1 MKDFTEY
8 VDVTEIESRIAEI
21 ETELNNEDADIEALS
36 AEFEGLTARKSE
48 LADEKKKAILRSAI
62 AGEGKDV
69 TEDIIPQEDNN
80 MKTIEELRSSAAYV
94 EAFANDLKEFYRSGK
109 ADFAETRAAIT
120 TEGCANG
127 NAVIPVPQIVEEIIG
142 TAWEKD
148 GITQRVKKSYIKG
161 VVRIGVEIEAD
172 AAVVHTEGAAAPSA
186 ENLII
191 AIVSLAPETIKKWVQ
206 VSDEVLDMTGEAFLR
221 YIYDELTYRI
231 AKKAAD
237 RLLAKIVACGTVSTN
252 IPTTNIAVAA
262 IVTTAITQGLIA
274 SALGAL
280 NDEASNPC
288 VIMNKS
294 TWAAFKAV
302 QYAGNY
308 NADPFEG
315 LDVVF
320 NNSLA
325 TWAEATTGVPFA
337 IVGDLGYG
345 AQMNFPNGSEV
356 KIKFDDLDDAEADLV
371 KIIGRLPVAS
381 GVIRENAFCVIKA
394 DKSV

>member
-1 MKDFTEY
+1 MDFTNY
-8 VDVTEIESRIAEI
+8 TTVDEIEARVAQIKEELTAE
-21 ETELNNEDADIEALS
+21 NADIEALN
-36 AEFEGLTARKSE
+36 AEFDGLRARREE
-48 LADEKKKAILRSAI
+48 LATENDKAILRAAI
-62 AGEGKDV
+62 EGDGKTV
-69 TEDIIPQEDNN
+69 ENFTPNTEDKHMTMN
-80 MKTIEELRSSAAYV
+80 ELRASAKYV
-94 EAFANDLKEFYRSGK
+94 EAFANGLKEVYRNGK
-109 ADFAETRAAIT
+109 SDFAECRAAIT
-120 TEGCANG
+120 TELTANG
-127 NAVIPVPQIVEEIIG
+127 TADIPVPSIVDEIIG

-148 GITQRVKKSYIKG
+148 GITSRVKKSYIKG

-191 AIVSLAPETIKKWVQ
+191 AVVSLAPETIKKWVQ
-206 VSDEVLDMTGEAFLR
+206 VSDEVLDMDGEAFLR

-252 IPTTNIAVAA
+252 TPTTNIAVAA
-262 IVTTAITQGLIA
+262 ITTTGITVGLVA
-274 SALGAL
+274 EALGKL
-280 NDEASNPC
+280 NDEASNP
-288 VIMNKS
+288 VIVMNKG

-302 QYAGNY
+302 QYAGGFNV
-308 NADPFEG
+308 DPFEG
-315 LDVVF
+315 LEVVF

-345 AQMNFPNGSEV
+345 AQMNFPNGDSA
-356 KIKFDDLDDAEADLV
+356 KIKYDDMDDAEADLV
-371 KIIGRLPVAS
+371 KIVGRLPVGS

-394 DKSV
+394 DKA